1 MALNSLESLHRRAK
15 GLEASLEVKIQS
27 LSILSHK
34 INADFWADE
43 ESAMTRTDEDKVSKE
58 IERLLID
65 LNECISSMKES
76 EDSVPNLGSQ
86 HKDNLIK
93 RYDEIYFDYKT
104 EFQNAS
110 TALRRKR
117 ESMALFEGAGN
128 NRDGDGEDSA
138 TALLLAERNTIA
150 NSMRS
155 IGDVIGEATEAKV
168 FLKNQRGLLDGGF
181 SQLSG
186 LNTRLPTFDQVIDGI
201 QKKKFRD
208 QAIIACI
215 IGLCLIFIIWWTCL
229 KE

>member
-27 LSILSHK
+27 LSILSQK
-34 INADFWADE
+34 INADFFFDE
-43 ESAMTRTDEDKVSKE
+43 EIATVPTDEEKVSKE
-58 IERLLID
+58 IDRLLIE
-65 LNECISSMKES
+65 LNECIKSMKEY
-76 EDSVPNLGSQ
+76 EETVPNLGTQ

-104 EFQNAS
+104 EFQNSS
-110 TALRRKR
+110 TALRGKR
-117 ESMALFEGAGN
+117 ESIALFGGAETR
-128 NRDGDGEDSA
+128 NRDGDEDSA
-138 TALLLAERNTIA
+138 TALLLAERSTIA

-155 IGDVIGEATEAKV
+155 ISDVIGEATEAKV

-181 SQLSG
+181 GQLSG

>member
-1 MALNSLESLHRRAK
+1 MVLSSLESLHRRAK

-27 LSILSHK
+27 FSVLAQK
-34 INADFWADE
+34 MNADFLCDE
-43 ESAMTRTDEDKVSKE
+43 ESATMTRTDEDRMAKE
-58 IERLLID
+58 IDRLLIE
-65 LNECISSMKES
+65 LNECISSMKEY
-76 EDSVPNLGSQ
+76 EESVPNFGGS

-104 EFQNAS
+104 EFQSTS

-117 ESMALFEGAGN
+117 ESVMLFESAEIKN
-128 NRDGDGEDSA
+128 HDEENSA
-138 TALLLAERNTIA
+138 TAMLLDERNTIA
-150 NSMRS
+150 NSMRN

-181 SQLSG
+181 SQLGG

-201 QKKKFRD
+201 QKKKFKD
-208 QAIIACI
+208 QAIIAAI

-229 KE
+229 RE

>member
-1 MALNSLESLHRRAK
+1 MALNYLESLHRRAK

-76 EDSVPNLGSQ
+76 EDSVGSLQ
-86 HKDNLIK
+86 DNLIK

-110 TALRRKR
+110 AALRRKR
-117 ESMALFEGAGN
+117 ESMALFEGAEN